1 MEETPARPDIL
12 LPPLA
17 PDGRER
23 AGSDEKREL
32 YRSLLR
38 ALGMYRRQRTDK
50 LTSALAGAETFS
62 GSVVGFVPALLT
74 GLFRGKLNRADFC
87 IAFSAQMRRAKLR
100 LAAMPAAQIRANQMY
115 FKNEFALA
123 DALDRLCADAA
134 ADDAAFAAA
143 AERLAAACLTRMSD
157 PSGTDTK

>member
-1 MEETPARPDIL
+1 
-12 LPPLA
+12 
-17 PDGRER
+17 
-23 AGSDEKREL
+23 
-32 YRSLLR
+32 
-38 ALGMYRRQRTDK
+38 
-50 LTSALAGAETFS
+50 
-62 GSVVGFVPALLT
+62 
-74 GLFRGKLNRADFC
+74 
-87 IAFSAQMRRAKLR
+87 
-100 LAAMPAAQIRANQMY
+100 MPAAQIRANQMY